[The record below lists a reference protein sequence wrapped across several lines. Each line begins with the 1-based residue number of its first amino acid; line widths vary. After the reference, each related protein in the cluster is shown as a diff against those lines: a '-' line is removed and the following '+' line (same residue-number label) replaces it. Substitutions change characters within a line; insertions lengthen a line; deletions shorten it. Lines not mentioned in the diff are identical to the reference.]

1 MQSSGKYTTISQ
13 NEARR
18 MLAGGAI
25 LLDVRTPEE
34 YRAAHL
40 PGSTSL
46 PLNRLPCRIKSV
58 AAPEKTLLLYCSSGA
73 RSRTAAQILRQM
85 GYRHIY
91 IVAS

>member
-1 MQSSGKYTTISQ
+1 MPKANQNSTISQ
-13 NEARR
+13 NQAMQ
-18 MLAGGAI
+18 MLTDGAI

-34 YRAAHL
+34 YQAAHL

-46 PLNRLPCRIKSV
+46 PLNRLPSHIKSL
-58 AAPEKTLLLYCSSGA
+58 ATPSATLLLYCSSGA

-91 IVAS
+91 IVTT